1 MSEYSTV
8 FGIDSHARTTTVCAI
23 VVETGETATRTF
35 PGVSPYAEIASWMS
49 SFPGPR
55 MGWYEAGCT
64 GFTPARTLS
73 GGDTRVAPIA
83 THSMPTSPESRAR
96 KTDRTDAAR
105 LARAGLAG
113 QLSEVWVPDPGVEG
127 LRDACHLLEDL
138 SRARAA
144 ARLRVDSLPLRHGV
158 VWDERT
164 RRGALRKQ
172 WGEGHW
178 AWLRSVRLA
187 DPASQ
192 RALGLLLAEARH
204 AQDAYDE
211 ALEAAAQLC
220 AASPLAPVVAALQH
234 LKGCGFVTALSFA
247 AEVGDFPRFRS
258 GRRVTPCFGLAPAE
272 RPGGGRRRLCGISKS
287 GCATVGALLTEAAW
301 RHAGADGSRGKR
313 GPAGVPPEVA
323 EHARSGSRRL
333 TARRRA
339 MLGRGVAPCKAN
351 AATAAEMA
359 RWLWAVGLEAQQ
371 AARA

>member
-64 GFTPARTLS
+64 GFTPARMLS
-73 GGDTRVAPIA
+73 GSDTRVAPIA
-83 THSMPTSPESRAR
+83 THSMPTSPEARAR

-144 ARLRVDSLPLRHGV
+144 ARLRVDSLLLRHGV

-164 RRGALRKQ
+164 ARGALRKQ

-178 AWLRSVRLA
+178 AWLRSVRLGE
-187 DPASQ
+187 PASQ

-220 AASPLAPVVAALQH
+220 AASPLAPVVAAL
-234 LKGCGFVTALSFA
+234 C
-247 AEVGDFPRFRS
+247 
-258 GRRVTPCFGLAPAE
+258 
-272 RPGGGRRRLCGISKS
+272 
-287 GCATVGALLTEAAW
+287 
-301 RHAGADGSRGKR
+301 
-313 GPAGVPPEVA
+313 
-323 EHARSGSRRL
+323 
-333 TARRRA
+333 
-339 MLGRGVAPCKAN
+339 
-351 AATAAEMA
+351 
-359 RWLWAVGLEAQQ
+359 
-371 AARA
+371 

>member
-105 LARAGLAG
+105 LARAVLAG

-178 AWLRSVRLA
+178 ARLRSVRLA

-204 AQDAYDE
+204 AQGAYDE

-247 AEVGDFPRFRS
+247 AEVGDFSGFRS
-258 GRRVTPCFGLAPAE
+258 GRRVTPASAWRPPSGPAAAGGACAAYPRAGARRWGPCSP
-272 RPGGGRRRLCGISKS
+272 RPPGGTPGRTARGARGGRRACRPRSPSTPGP
-287 GCATVGALLTEAAW
+287 A
-301 RHAGADGSRGKR
+301 HAG
-313 GPAGVPPEVA
+313 
-323 EHARSGSRRL
+323 
-333 TARRRA
+333 
-339 MLGRGVAPCKAN
+339 
-351 AATAAEMA
+351 
-359 RWLWAVGLEAQQ
+359 
-371 AARA
+371 

>member
-64 GFTPARTLS
+64 GFTPARMLS

-83 THSMPTSPESRAR
+83 THSMPTSPEARAR

-144 ARLRVDSLPLRHGV
+144 ARLRVDSLLLRHGV

-164 RRGALRKQ
+164 ARGALRKQ
-172 WGEGHW
+172 WGEVCQDFGH
-178 AWLRSVRLA
+178 
-187 DPASQ
+187 
-192 RALGLLLAEARH
+192 
-204 AQDAYDE
+204 Y
-211 ALEAAAQLC
+211 
-220 AASPLAPVVAALQH
+220 
-234 LKGCGFVTALSFA
+234 
-247 AEVGDFPRFRS
+247 
-258 GRRVTPCFGLAPAE
+258 
-272 RPGGGRRRLCGISKS
+272 
-287 GCATVGALLTEAAW
+287 
-301 RHAGADGSRGKR
+301 
-313 GPAGVPPEVA
+313 
-323 EHARSGSRRL
+323 
-333 TARRRA
+333 
-339 MLGRGVAPCKAN
+339 
-351 AATAAEMA
+351 
-359 RWLWAVGLEAQQ
+359 
-371 AARA
+371 AAR